1 MDPINHPSLSLPTTL
16 SSASQGA
23 DTLSDLRTDHVD
35 HRLDASLPLLDTP
48 PSPDQGAHTW
58 SDLMA
63 AQPSASSAPQV
74 QHTKRPLTPS
84 YDLPAKA
91 KRPRNLVHPLA
102 RPQTQKQ
109 VRVSKPVGTSKQ
121 AVAKQK
127 ANECVLNGTFSHNL
141 K

>member
-1 MDPINHPSLSLPTTL
+1 MDPIDHPSLSLPTTL

-23 DTLSDLRTDHVD
+23 DTLSDLMTDHVD

-48 PSPDQGAHTW
+48 PSPDQGAHTR

-91 KRPRNLVHPLA
+91 KRPCNLVHPVTFGLHFTTQIH
-102 RPQTQKQ
+102 QTA
-109 VRVSKPVGTSKQ
+109 SFISSLSLTLKPMYDTIWWVYH
-121 AVAKQK
+121 V
-127 ANECVLNGTFSHNL
+127 
-141 K
+141 